1 MMALI
6 RHFSLCSHAVRVWAC
21 GPGRGWGVHPALSRG
36 VQEGLKKA
44 VLEPGRDINKVLSS
58 REEDG
63 GSVG

>member
-1 MMALI
+1 M
-6 RHFSLCSHAVRVWAC
+6 RWHRSDTSHYVVMLLEC
-21 GPGRGWGVHPALSRG
+21 GHVVLGEARG

-58 REEDG
+58 REDG